1 MFSRLWAGL
10 FLVTLAVPGL
20 ATAQTAAPGEL
31 PPIEPGKV
39 VRARLTTA
47 TTVTG
52 RFTSVS
58 DGRLGIDTD
67 AGRAEAIPIEQIKEL
82 AVRGRHTKAGAIIGG
97 IGGAGFGAFIAL
109 MVNALCEGGDDCSG
123 FRPWA
128 IAVPAFGA
136 GGALVGAAVGS
147 AFPKWKRVYP

>member
-1 MFSRLWAGL
+1 M
-10 FLVTLAVPGL
+10 LVSL
-20 ATAQTAAPGEL
+20 AAPGPAAAQSAAPGAL
-31 PPIEPGKV
+31 PPIEPGKM

-47 TTVTG
+47 STVTG
-52 RFTSVS
+52 RFTSVTA
-58 DGRLGIDTD
+58 GRLGIDTD
-67 AGRAEAIPIEQIKEL
+67 TGRSEAIPIEQIREL

-97 IGGAGFGAFIAL
+97 IAGAGFGAFVAIVA
-109 MVNALCEGGDDCSG
+109 NALCEGGDNCSG